1 MAEAMGIPG
10 ASGRGVGR
18 GAAAAEAID
27 HDLRLALS
35 ALLGQ
40 GDPRRIVLTSGATEA
55 INLALLGIVHAAER
69 RGRTPRI
76 VTTQAEHNALRR
88 PLLDLAARGRIGLD
102 IVPAPADTLL
112 DASRIIES
120 ARDADLVAMAWV
132 GNATGAIQPLGIVAR
147 ALRATRTLLLADASQ
162 AVGVLPPPQRDAA
175 PDLLIF
181 SGHKWLGGPPGIG
194 GLVVGPRVCPADTCN
209 PGPDGGEALLDP
221 PMLGG
226 TGSRSADPGMPPR
239 LPHRFEPGTPNTP
252 ARAGLLAALRSGH
265 DRGHFTGQ
273 PAKAQS
279 LARRVREG
287 LRACPGVRLLGPQD
301 PSDAIGIVSFALGA
315 IPPEDAA
322 TILEAEFGI
331 IVRPGLHCAPG
342 AHEAMGTLASGGAL
356 RASVGAETTPDEIE
370 SLVDAVR
377 RIAGAS

>member
-27 HDLRLALS
+27 HDLRLALA

-147 ALRATRTLLLADASQ
+147 ALACYADPAPGRRIAGRRRA
-162 AVGVLPPPQRDAA
+162 PPPQRVPPRPAH
-175 PDLLIF
+175 LLR
-181 SGHKWLGGPPGIG
+181 SQMARGPPGIG
-194 GLVVGPRVCPADTCN
+194 G
-209 PGPDGGEALLDP
+209 
-221 PMLGG
+221 
-226 TGSRSADPGMPPR
+226 SS
-239 LPHRFEPGTPNTP
+239 
-252 ARAGLLAALRSGH
+252 S
-265 DRGHFTGQ
+265 
-273 PAKAQS
+273 
-279 LARRVREG
+279 VR
-287 LRACPGVRLLGPQD
+287 
-301 PSDAIGIVSFALGA
+301 
-315 IPPEDAA
+315 
-322 TILEAEFGI
+322 
-331 IVRPGLHCAPG
+331 
-342 AHEAMGTLASGGAL
+342 
-356 RASVGAETTPDEIE
+356 
-370 SLVDAVR
+370 AVR
-377 RIAGAS
+377 RHLQPRPRWR